1 MSMSD
6 CVDDETYSNRSD
18 SKLETKNDVSYKFEP
33 PSYVQHGNESNKTS
47 LYGHDYTLTTGIVAF
62 GMHAQ

>member
-33 PSYVQHGNESNKTS
+33 PSYV
-47 LYGHDYTLTTGIVAF
+47 
-62 GMHAQ
+62 